1 MDSDTEYTGA
11 LDSIADSVPDDT
23 VVGPMAPSG
32 AGRNSPFSD
41 ETDVTTDVTPS
52 NLQGNTRL
60 KENEPLPRVP
70 VPSAISGKRLPAS
83 GYPETPG
90 TGTHVL
96 LPCFIVLFR
105 LASVYLLF
113 LFLQIAA
120 SLAVRGLHMKMIA
133 MKRLQQRRER
143 R

>member
-41 ETDVTTDVTPS
+41 ETDVTPS

-60 KENEPLPRVP
+60 KENEPLPRLP

-90 TGTHVL
+90 TGIHVL

-120 SLAVRGLHMKMIA
+120 SLAVRGLYMKMIA
-133 MKRLQQRRER
+133 TKRLQQRRER